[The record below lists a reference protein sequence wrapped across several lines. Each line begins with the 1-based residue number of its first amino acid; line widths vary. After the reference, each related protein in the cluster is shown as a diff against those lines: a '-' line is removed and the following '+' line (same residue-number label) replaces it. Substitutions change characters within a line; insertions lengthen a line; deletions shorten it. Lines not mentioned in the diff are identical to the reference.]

1 MFLDVESQ
9 AGMNRRD
16 AIYLGFLAWLFAFGI
31 ADPFILSFFGPEG
44 LTVSD
49 IVNIVAY
56 ITFVMTWC
64 LADARLNGFDPPNRS
79 TRFAMVLLLPVGL
92 GLYLFKTREAGAAT
106 LTLLAFLAGVA
117 MVAIGGLLL
126 GERLVLAYGYP

>member
-1 MFLDVESQ
+1 
-9 AGMNRRD
+9 MNGRD

-31 ADPFILSFFGPEG
+31 ADPFIFSLFGPKG

-49 IVNIVAY
+49 ILNIVAY
-56 ITFVMTWC
+56 IAFVMAWC

-92 GLYLFKTREAGAAT
+92 GLYLFKTREAGPAT
-106 LTLLAFLAGVA
+106 LMLLAFLAGVA
-117 MVAIGGLLL
+117 MVAIGGLLF
-126 GERLVLAYGYP
+126 GERLVLAYG